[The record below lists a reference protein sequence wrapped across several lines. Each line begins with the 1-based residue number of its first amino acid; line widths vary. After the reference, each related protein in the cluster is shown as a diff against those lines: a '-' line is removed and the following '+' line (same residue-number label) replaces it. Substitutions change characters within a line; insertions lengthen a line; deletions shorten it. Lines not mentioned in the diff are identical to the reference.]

1 MTMLPVA
8 ILAGGMARRLGR
20 LAEATAKAL
29 VDVNGEPFIAHQLRL
44 LRASGIGRVVV
55 CAGHLG
61 EQVQEFVGDGG
72 RFGVEAEFSFDGGRP
87 LGTAGAIRKALGL
100 LGRSFFVV
108 YGDSYLSCDYGA
120 VQTAFEKSG
129 KWALMTVF
137 RNEGRWDRS
146 NVRFEGGRV
155 LACDKQNPMSQM
167 HHIDYGLGVFH
178 AAAFA
183 LVPSGEFYDLT
194 TLYQDLLLQDQ
205 LAAYEIAERFYEI
218 GSLAGLEETRRYL
231 RRVAPDPVD
240 VAP

>member
-29 VDVNGEPFIAHQLRL
+29 VDINGEPFIAHQLRL

-61 EQVQEFVGDGG
+61 EQVQEFVGDG
-72 RFGVEAEFSFDGGRP
+72 
-87 LGTAGAIRKALGL
+87 
-100 LGRSFFVV
+100 
-108 YGDSYLSCDYGA
+108 
-120 VQTAFEKSG
+120 
-129 KWALMTVF
+129 
-137 RNEGRWDRS
+137 
-146 NVRFEGGRV
+146 
-155 LACDKQNPMSQM
+155 
-167 HHIDYGLGVFH
+167 
-178 AAAFA
+178 A